1 MTLTDPKGKRA
12 LFETPAV
19 VVDDTVRDDVLITL
33 DLREGRSALFSVGPH
48 QTGTGVLAPQ
58 WVQDTDLAPGDPG
71 EDRNDLTVDTGQGAQ
86 PLAAMSELPT
96 ALVVPGGV
104 GVVTS
109 HQESSPPET
118 RS

>member
-48 QTGTGVLAPQ
+48 QTGTGVVTAP
-58 WVQDTDLAPGDPG
+58 
-71 EDRNDLTVDTGQGAQ
+71 TVG
-86 PLAAMSELPT
+86 
-96 ALVVPGGV
+96 
-104 GVVTS
+104 
-109 HQESSPPET
+109 PEHGSRT
-118 RS
+118 WRSW